1 MEAMVRIPA
10 CPQARSKSRISWEQ
24 LRALPEMM
32 QIAWVSL
39 FKSLQLKRDDSLL
52 IRGVTASI
60 GLAAAALAK
69 SLCASV
75 AVTTRKP

>member
-1 MEAMVRIPA
+1 
-10 CPQARSKSRISWEQ
+10 
-24 LRALPEMM
+24 MM